1 MIPILFYFRE
11 SQGIMM
17 GTSIPFIAIENNTRI
32 IDNRQQENGA
42 SQPAVYVQ
50 KSTGGSAWVVL
61 ST

>member
-50 KSTGGSAWVVL
+50 KSTCGSA
-61 ST
+61 